1 MSLIWQL
8 GWFFRANWQ
17 RYLLTVTILCLI
29 AVVQTK
35 VPALIGGMIDTVVHA
50 PANASIWPQFQP
62 QLLTLLAIGLLVY
75 ILRYVWRVALYGA
88 AYKLGYLLRQRLYQH
103 YLAMD
108 QHFYQSHRTGELMA
122 HVSNDIQAVEMTA
135 GEGILTLVD
144 SVFMGCLVLGIM
156 ITQYS
161 LPLTIISLLPLPIT
175 NDTDGVFSA
184 SLPSSVTFK
193 ETLSLSDMS
202 EAFTCTKKSLKLF
215 SAFPPLRN
223 SAFMIPPVLPTE
235 KLSII
240 ISESVAKFFL
250 TIIRLLF
257 SKKLVL

>member
-29 AVVQTK
+29 AIVQTK
-35 VPALIGGMIDTVVHA
+35 VPALIGSMIDTVVHA
-50 PANASIWPQFQP
+50 KANVAVWPQFQP

-108 QHFYQSHRTGELMA
+108 QHFYQQHRTGELMA

-135 GEGILTLVD
+135 GEGIL
-144 SVFMGCLVLGIM
+144 
-156 ITQYS
+156 
-161 LPLTIISLLPLPIT
+161 
-175 NDTDGVFSA
+175 
-184 SLPSSVTFK
+184 
-193 ETLSLSDMS
+193 
-202 EAFTCTKKSLKLF
+202 
-215 SAFPPLRN
+215 
-223 SAFMIPPVLPTE
+223 
-235 KLSII
+235 
-240 ISESVAKFFL
+240 
-250 TIIRLLF
+250 
-257 SKKLVL
+257 